1 MSNTTDANEKLTR
14 PLSTKSRQRNA
25 CELSIAHDPK
35 VRERNI
41 HSLSYHELT
50 THSQSVGAGARQS
63 AGEMRCTTFLSS
75 AMSVLSG
82 VGAVEV
88 DVGTA
93 HESTVLE
100 LCLDVRPGDAL
111 PCRTHPPLNVPQRER
126 PIRQHTLSPHVE
138 QGIVERTEALG
149 RCRWNADDLH
159 QLLAPP
165 VMELLLDLFL
175 AVNGRSIKV
184 EEEGVDIQRA
194 SGLSEK
200 SADVLQQHLTRH
212 SLVSLAW

>member
-1 MSNTTDANEKLTR
+1 MPASSQLHMI
-14 PLSTKSRQRNA
+14 PKS
-25 CELSIAHDPK
+25 ESEH
-35 VRERNI
+35 I

-100 LCLDVRPGDAL
+100 L
-111 PCRTHPPLNVPQRER
+111 
-126 PIRQHTLSPHVE
+126 
-138 QGIVERTEALG
+138 
-149 RCRWNADDLH
+149 
-159 QLLAPP
+159 
-165 VMELLLDLFL
+165 FL

-194 SGLSEK
+194 SRLSEK
-200 SADVLQQHLTRH
+200 SANVLQQHLTRH